1 MTVKTFFLMLILGL
15 NIFNSTRFFAQET
28 DQKKLEEKRKALKN
42 DINKINT
49 YIESATK
56 KATSLSNQVED
67 LNSKIKVRENLI
79 QTIDK
84 EVDHISN
91 DIQKNEVILKHQQ
104 ADLDKIKREYA
115 DMVYKS
121 YKNRSADN
129 QLLFILSSDGFYQ
142 GYLRYQYLKQ
152 YADYQ
157 KKQGQIIIQKTEKLK
172 RMNDSLKVKKN
183 IKVELI
189 EDKETE
195 QKQMETEKNKNLA
208 LVKKY
213 KKQKKE
219 YQSQIQKK
227 QQEEK
232 QLTNQIENLIKAEI
246 LKSINKKTTTTNK
259 ETTTT
264 TTEETTTQKE
274 VATTKKNEF
283 TLAPEAKELAEQ
295 FANNKGKL
303 PWPVEKGVVTV
314 RFGKQSDPMD
324 TKLMLESS
332 GVRIATAENQKARAI
347 FEGVVLA
354 IQKNPQSGILSV
366 LIQHG
371 NYITVYAN
379 LKSVSVAK
387 GSKVKTK
394 QSIGTVSTDTS
405 TGKTILKFQIWNNDQ
420 KMDPALWID
429 GM

>member
-1 MTVKTFFLMLILGL
+1 MNKKTIYFFFFLGL
-15 NIFNSTRFFAQET
+15 SLWNSTVLFAQET
-28 DQKKLEEKRKALKN
+28 DQKKLEEKRKTLKN
-42 DINKINT
+42 DIKKINT
-49 YIESATK
+49 YIESTTK
-56 KATSLSNQVED
+56 KTTTISNQVED
-67 LNSKIKVRENLI
+67 LNNKLKVRENLI

-91 DIQKNEVILKHQQ
+91 DIKKNEVILKRQQ
-104 ADLDKIKREYA
+104 ADLDKIKKEYA

-121 YKNRSADN
+121 YKNRNADN

-152 YADYQ
+152 YADYR
-157 KKQGQIIIQKTEKLK
+157 KKQGQIIIQKAEKLK
-172 RMNDSLKVKKN
+172 KINDSLKVKKN

-195 QKQMETEKNKNLA
+195 QKQLETEKNKNLE

-227 QQEEK
+227 QAEEK
-232 QLTNQIENLIKAEI
+232 QLTYQIENLIKTEI
-246 LKSINKKTTTTNK
+246 QKSINTKKTTTSKEKTTTVAKK
-259 ETTTT
+259 ETTN
-264 TTEETTTQKE
+264 
-274 VATTKKNEF
+274 KKSEF
-283 TLAPEAKELAEQ
+283 TLAPEAKELAGQ

-303 PWPVEKGVVTV
+303 PWPVEKGIVTV
-314 RFGKQSDPMD
+314 RFGKQPDPMD
-324 TKLMLESS
+324 PKLMLESS
-332 GVRIATAENQKARAI
+332 GVRIATAENQKAKAI
-347 FEGVVLA
+347 FDGVVLA

-379 LKSVSVAK
+379 LTNVLVVK

-394 QSIGTVSTDTS
+394 QNIGTIATDTS

-420 KMDPALWID
+420 KMDPSLWID